1 VLFES
6 LEVSGAYLISP
17 ERIEDE
23 RGFFA
28 RSWSRDIFATH
39 GLNPNVAQCNI
50 SFNKTKGTL
59 RGMHYQAPPYEETKL
74 VRCTQGSIYDVV
86 VDLRSD
92 SPTFKKHDGATL
104 SADNRLML
112 YVPEGCAHGFITLEN
127 DVEIFY
133 QISEFYT
140 PSAQRGVRYDDP
152 AFEIEWPEA
161 VAVINP
167 RDKNYPDFTE

>member
-1 VLFES
+1 VQFES
-6 LEVSGAYLISP
+6 LDVSGAYVISP
-17 ERIEDE
+17 EKIEDE

-28 RSWSRDIFATH
+28 RSWSRDEFEAH

-50 SFNKTKGTL
+50 SFNNAKGTL
-59 RGMHYQAPPYEETKL
+59 RGMHYQAQPYEETKL
-74 VRCTQGSIYDVV
+74 VRCTKGSIYDVV
-86 VDLRSD
+86 VDLRPG

-112 YVPEGCAHGFITLEN
+112 YVPEGCAHGFITLE
-127 DVEIFY
+127 DGVEIFY

-152 AFEIEWPEA
+152 AFGIDWP
-161 VAVINP
+161 VPVTVINP